1 MAEFNGTPHNTAKV
15 GDIAKT
21 VIMPG
26 DPLRAKFIAETFLE
40 NPKQFNAVRGMNGYT
55 GTYKGK
61 EVSVMAHGMGIPSIG
76 IYSYELY
83 AFYGVENIIRI
94 GSAGS
99 PLPVMSVVVADRSY
113 SSSSFAKVAYGYEE
127 NYMLPDAGL
136 NEVII
141 KAAEAAGK
149 KVHVGPISS
158 GDVFYTNPNLPAEPF
173 ADEVIALEMES
184 FGLFANAR
192 YLGKKA
198 ACIVTI
204 SDSFGAGE
212 EVAISA
218 EERQTAMRDMMVIAL
233 DAAVSL

>member
-1 MAEFNGTPHNTAKV
+1 
-15 GDIAKT
+15 
-21 VIMPG
+21 
-26 DPLRAKFIAETFLE
+26 
-40 NPKQFNAVRGMNGYT
+40 
-55 GTYKGK
+55 
-61 EVSVMAHGMGIPSIG
+61 MAHGMGIPSIG

-158 GDVFYTNPNLPAEPF
+158 
-173 ADEVIALEMES
+173 DEVIALEMES